1 MAWIL
6 GSLSDFMVL
15 MKPHETTIFNQ
26 TLNRDFNYI
35 LLIFM
40 FYLKIS
46 LQNTHFCTHFGVGLL
61 S

>member
-26 TLNRDFNYI
+26 TLNRDFFIIDLFYI
-35 LLIFM
+35 VFLFMSIF
-40 FYLKIS
+40 
-46 LQNTHFCTHFGVGLL
+46 NTHSYTHFN
-61 S
+61 